1 MNNKTSTEINWK
13 EESKRFDGVA
23 DIYNTYRPDY
33 PEELIESLI
42 SMTGIKKDS
51 HILEIGSGTGKATLM
66 FAQRGFSILCIE
78 PGKNLVSVAAQN
90 LKNYSQIT
98 FETVAFEEWD
108 ERQSEFDLVFS
119 AQAFHWVPKEVGYA
133 KVSKTLKQK
142 GYLALF
148 WNMYPDPKGKIFVE
162 LDKVYRQRAPGLA
175 NRPTSYEIMIQER
188 ERNICDSG
196 LFDNV
201 STIRF
206 PWSARYDTKQYLG
219 LLSTYS
225 DHLRLSK
232 KKRENLYEGV
242 AEIID
247 KYGGY
252 IEKPYIA
259 VLYVARNAA

>member
-13 EESKRFDGVA
+13 EESKRFDEVA
-23 DIYNTYRPDY
+23 DIYNTFRPNY
-33 PEELIESLI
+33 PEDLIESII
-42 SMTGIKKDS
+42 SMTGIKMDS

-90 LKNYSQIT
+90 LKNYSQVT

-148 WNMYPDPKGKIFVE
+148 WNMYPDPKSKVFVE
-162 LDKVYRQRAPGLA
+162 LGKGILRAHP
-175 NRPTSYEIMIQER
+175 R
-188 ERNICDSG
+188 
-196 LFDNV
+196 V
-201 STIRF
+201 S
-206 PWSARYDTKQYLG
+206 K
-219 LLSTYS
+219 
-225 DHLRLSK
+225 
-232 KKRENLYEGV
+232 
-242 AEIID
+242 
-247 KYGGY
+247 
-252 IEKPYIA
+252 
-259 VLYVARNAA
+259 